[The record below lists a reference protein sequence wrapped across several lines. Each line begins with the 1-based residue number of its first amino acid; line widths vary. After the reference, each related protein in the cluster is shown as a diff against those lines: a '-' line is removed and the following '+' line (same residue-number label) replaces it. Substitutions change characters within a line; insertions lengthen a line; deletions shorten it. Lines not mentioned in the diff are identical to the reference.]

1 MILLIN
7 SFVHARELCGTP
19 FCRGKRE
26 MKRGIGL
33 LVVATILWGG
43 NYLCGRY
50 LSDALPP
57 TLLNTTRWGIS
68 TLILLV
74 ILFFKNKKLPIF
86 KMWKEFMV
94 LGFTGVFAFSTLT
107 YMALGHISS
116 SQAGMI
122 SSGIPIS
129 ILLFTPFILKE
140 KISPKAWGGAGIS
153 IIGVIILFLG
163 KSDGVAL
170 EASLL
175 GNVQM
180 VLACIAWGIYTVLGK
195 RFGKVYDSL
204 TLTAGAA
211 LYGTVFSAISCIG
224 TVELGMVSMT
234 DTAWLSLLYVSTLAS
249 VGAYLAWNAGVKIV
263 GASQS
268 APYLNLLP
276 VWTVVFGI
284 VFLKE
289 EISLLSWAGGILTII
304 GAYIAS
310 VEKEFFNSMFK
321 RKIENDPKMIET
333 K

>member
-1 MILLIN
+1 
-7 SFVHARELCGTP
+7 
-19 FCRGKRE
+19 

-33 LVVATILWGG
+33 LVLATILWGG

-50 LSDALPP
+50 LSDSLPP

-74 ILFFKNKKLPIF
+74 FLIFKNKKLPIF
-86 KMWKEFMV
+86 TMWKEFSV

-122 SSGIPIS
+122 SSGIPVS

-153 IIGVIILFLG
+153 ITGVIILFSG

-175 GNVQM
+175 GNVQV
-180 VLACIAWGIYTVLGK
+180 VLACVAWGIYTVLGK

-224 TVELGMVSMT
+224 TVEPSMVSMT
-234 DTAWLSLLYVSTLAS
+234 GTIWMSLLYVSTFAS

-263 GASQS
+263 GASQA

-276 VWTVVFGI
+276 VWTVLFGI
-284 VFLKE
+284 IFLKE
-289 EISLLSWAGGILTII
+289 QISFLAWIGGAITIM
-304 GAYIAS
+304 GAVLAS
-310 VEKEFFNSMFK
+310 VDKELFNSLIK
-321 RKIENDPKMIET
+321 RKIENKPKMM
-333 K
+333 